1 MEKMDKAI
9 PEKGTN
15 VCCRGGVKWYQEK
28 IVEMVSNIENLD
40 YLEFIY
46 NMMISF
52 KEKWGI

>member
-1 MEKMDKAI
+1 MKNQKEI
-9 PEKGTN
+9 NETEILGW
-15 VCCRGGVKWYQEK
+15 GGVKWYREK
-28 IVEMVSNIENLD
+28 IVEMVGQIENLN

>member
-1 MEKMDKAI
+1 MQNKIQNNE
-9 PEKGTN
+9 N
-15 VCCRGGVKWYQEK
+15 LCSVGGVKWYREK
-28 IVEMVSNIENLD
+28 IIKMINNIENLD